1 MNEHLVTNTP
11 VVLNARRQAMLAGF
25 DNKLEVLVRI
35 QAPATAAHADGS
47 AKPPRP
53 PYAIALVL
61 DRSGSMSGPPLAEA
75 KRCAAFVAD
84 RLRGDDQVALVAF
97 DHRVHTLQ
105 GALPRGDG
113 YALKAAIAGIH
124 PAGNTDL
131 HGGWRAGADALAD
144 LPVPAGQAAGAGLKR
159 VILLSDGCANA
170 GTTDAAEIAKQCAEL
185 AARNISTSTY
195 GLGNGFN
202 EELMIAMGQSGQGS
216 HYYGDTADDL
226 MEPFEQELALMDN
239 LCIKGLTLRAS
250 VPAGVK
256 VDLLNPFQGSLEAGW
271 RLPDLAYGAEA
282 WCVLCLTVPKSLVPA
297 EGKTLH
303 FLEITASGEDLEAN
317 QVLLAPARLTLPA
330 VSAAALSAV
339 AEDEMVVRRMSE
351 LEASTLLAVAR
362 GAAGAGNWNEV
373 DRMLAEAEVRFAGN
387 PWVASVLE
395 SIRKLAKRRSRAEFM
410 KEASYS
416 SSSMSLRLAA
426 RNESL
431 TLSEQDKAAYLR
443 RKKAQGKS
451 EFARRPEDGGGDAG
465 AGKPA

>member
-53 PYAIALVL
+53 PYAIALVI
-61 DRSGSMSGPPLAEA
+61 DRSGSMSGPPLEEA

-113 YALKAAIAGIH
+113 YALKAAIAGIV
-124 PAGNTDL
+124 PAGNTNL

-239 LCIKGLTLRAS
+239 LCIKGLTLRAT
-250 VPAGVK
+250 VPAGVQM
-256 VDLLNPFQGSLEAGW
+256 DLLN
-271 RLPDLAYGAEA
+271 
-282 WCVLCLTVPKSLVPA
+282 
-297 EGKTLH
+297 
-303 FLEITASGEDLEAN
+303 
-317 QVLLAPARLTLPA
+317 
-330 VSAAALSAV
+330 
-339 AEDEMVVRRMSE
+339 
-351 LEASTLLAVAR
+351 
-362 GAAGAGNWNEV
+362 
-373 DRMLAEAEVRFAGN
+373 
-387 PWVASVLE
+387 
-395 SIRKLAKRRSRAEFM
+395 
-410 KEASYS
+410 
-416 SSSMSLRLAA
+416 
-426 RNESL
+426 
-431 TLSEQDKAAYLR
+431 
-443 RKKAQGKS
+443 
-451 EFARRPEDGGGDAG
+451 
-465 AGKPA
+465 